1 MHWLLVL
8 LLNLLIA
15 LALTGCGPALSSKDM
30 GTIIYEIPHVQGADK
45 PYELPK
51 IITPHKEDA
60 NPSLEDENG
69 AESSQHEAEKAEEH
83 KQITPHNPQ
92 SPKPTPA
99 RARP

>member
-83 KQITPHNPQ
+83 KQIIPDNPQ

>member
-1 MHWLLVL
+1 MRWLLVL
-8 LLNLLIA
+8 LLNLLIT
-15 LALTGCGPALSSKDM
+15 LTVTGCGPAVSSKDM
-30 GTIIYEIPHVQGADK
+30 GTIIYEIPRVQGADK

-51 IITPHKEDA
+51 IITPREENT

-69 AESSQHEAEKAEEH
+69 AENSQHEAEKAEEH
-83 KQITPHNPQ
+83 KQIIPDNPQ

>member
-15 LALTGCGPALSSKDM
+15 LTVTGCGPAVSSKDM
-30 GTIIYEIPHVQGADK
+30 GTIIYEIPRVQGADK

-51 IITPHKEDA
+51 IITPHKEDV
-60 NPSLEDENG
+60 NPSLDDENG

-83 KQITPHNPQ
+83 KQITTDNPQ